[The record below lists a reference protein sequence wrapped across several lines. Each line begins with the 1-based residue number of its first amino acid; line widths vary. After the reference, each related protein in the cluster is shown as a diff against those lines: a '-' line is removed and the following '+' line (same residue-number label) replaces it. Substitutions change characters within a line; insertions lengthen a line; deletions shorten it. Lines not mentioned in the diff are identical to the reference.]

1 MSTPIQDRVTFR
13 GRTACKCLARWIPVF
28 ERECIELGYIKQNI
42 DIYQLNGNAI
52 ASAGTH
58 AGGAFDIKQTDVR
71 IIKLAREMGAP
82 ATWFRR
88 ESQGFDD
95 DHTHGVL
102 RGCPHNASARYQ
114 IAAVDAGFNGLGT
127 AGRGGKDDGP
137 KVDTRRTFSMGIDWA
152 KKRQK
157 DRDLVTKINTVK
169 AKIRRNRELR
179 KEHAKTDSVL
189 VKRIRAQ
196 KVRLAAYRA
205 ARKKL

>member
-28 ERECIELGYIKQNI
+28 ERECIELGYIKQSI
-42 DIYQLNGNAI
+42 DIYQLNGNAT

-58 AGGAFDIKQTDVR
+58 AGGAFDIKQIDPR
-71 IIKLAREMGAP
+71 IIKLAREMGAV
-82 ATWFRR
+82 TWARR
-88 ESQGFDD
+88 ESQGFDL
-95 DHTHGVL
+95 DHAHGVL

-114 IAAVDAGFNGLGT
+114 IAAADLDYNGLGK
-127 AGRGGKDDGP
+127 AGMGGPDDGP
-137 KVDTRRTFSMGIDWA
+137 KVDSRRTYSMGISWA

-157 DRDLVTKINTVK
+157 DRSLVTKINTVK

-179 KEHAKTDSVL
+179 KENAKTDNVL

-196 KVRLAAYRA
+196 KLRLEAYRA